1 VLPDHPNYLLHAEAN
16 VQDVSVLNNVFR
28 RGWSDQCAID
38 GDRALIS
45 GNDIRD
51 GQDMGITAN
60 GGQATISNNVV
71 RHQGAGGIASSG
83 GGTLISNNILSRNS
97 WVNFQD
103 HVSLADIIVGSL
115 PIPSDRP
122 LVTGNQCDGE
132 DKPLARY
139 GIVLHNTSEP
149 AVADNKCRRHTVASG
164 GAGIHCYEDS
174 AGGPSGMRIWNND
187 VSAETTPLKHTNVAE
202 GGDYQLVGTDDPNTA
217 ASNFQSDGITPG
229 ATRHPRCRRLDVPA
243 NAGWAAILFRQGDP
257 GKRVGR
263 LGGKM
268 S

>member
-1 VLPDHPNYLLHAEAN
+1 MLH
-16 VQDVSVLNNVFR
+16 L
-28 RGWSDQCAID
+28 

-60 GGQATISNNVV
+60 GGEAMISNNVV

-115 PIPSDRP
+115 PISSDRP

-139 GIVLHNTSEP
+139 GIVLTILQS
-149 AVADNKCRRHTVASG
+149 RLWQT
-164 GAGIHCYEDS
+164 IS
-174 AGGPSGMRIWNND
+174 AGP
-187 VSAETTPLKHTNVAE
+187 H
-202 GGDYQLVGTDDPNTA
+202 GGE
-217 ASNFQSDGITPG
+217 
-229 ATRHPRCRRLDVPA
+229 RRSRYSL
-243 NAGWAAILFRQGDP
+243 L
-257 GKRVGR
+257 
-263 LGGKM
+263 
-268 S
+268 